1 MSRPTAPEQ
10 AARGWEDILHQHR
23 TRNNLPAQARAS
35 QIQSLTRFAVVLA
48 IFVALS
54 GPAMADQQ
62 ERPFSFQLPKND
74 SAAAESL
81 ASQVAALSPRVN
93 REEAR
98 LLAECAYATASQ
110 LRKEHRMF
118 GTPIFNNFLI
128 YHGFRKRGHCYQW
141 SEDLLI
147 ALDALKLA
155 NLELHWDE
163 AHAGNWQEN
172 NCIVVTAKGQ
182 PFNRGITLDCW
193 RHLGHLRCGPVLSEV
208 DPYVENIAYA
218 RFVRARSAPNPFEV
232 NHPVA
237 FQTSVVAKGKAGD

>member
-93 REEAR
+93 REEAK

-118 GTPIFNNFLI
+118 GTPIFNNFLVHWGI
-128 YHGFRKRGHCYQW
+128 RKRGYCFQW
-141 SEDLLI
+141 AEDLLI

-155 NLELHWDE
+155 SLELHWDE

-172 NCIVVTAKGQ
+172 NCIVVTAKGHHSTVGSLWTAG
-182 PFNRGITLDCW
+182 GILDIYAVVRFSARLIRTSKTLRTCA
-193 RHLGHLRCGPVLSEV
+193 S
-208 DPYVENIAYA
+208 
-218 RFVRARSAPNPFEV
+218 SAPDQPRTLSTLIIQLPSRRV
-232 NHPVA
+232 
-237 FQTSVVAKGKAGD
+237 S